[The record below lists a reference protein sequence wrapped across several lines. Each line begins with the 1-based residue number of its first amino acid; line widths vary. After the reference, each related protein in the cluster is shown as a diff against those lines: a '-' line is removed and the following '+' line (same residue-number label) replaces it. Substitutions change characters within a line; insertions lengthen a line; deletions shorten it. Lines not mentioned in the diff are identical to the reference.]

1 MNARTGTRIRST
13 EGSLSMR
20 RKVGLA
26 STTATPASTAIVT
39 SGSCLASA
47 TSSPSSR
54 SAAKIGRGATRTSGA
69 RSHQLRSAR
78 GSGVTSTATDRRVAS
93 RVVDADLTAQVTA
106 AAPYTGFL
114 GMEIVSASPD
124 EVRSQLAWSADK
136 CTAGGMLHGGAL
148 MSLADSAGGFLAFLN
163 LPPDA
168 KGTATIESKTNFL
181 GPVRGGYVHAVSRAL
196 HKGRRTIVVDTEL
209 FDDDGKLVARVT
221 QTQAVL

>member
-1 MNARTGTRIRST
+1 M
-13 EGSLSMR
+13 
-20 RKVGLA
+20 
-26 STTATPASTAIVT
+26 
-39 SGSCLASA
+39 
-47 TSSPSSR
+47 
-54 SAAKIGRGATRTSGA
+54 
-69 RSHQLRSAR
+69 
-78 GSGVTSTATDRRVAS
+78 
-93 RVVDADLTAQVTA
+93 VDSDPELTAQVVA
-106 AAPYTGFL
+106 AAPYTGYL

-136 CTAGGMLHGGAL
+136 CTSGGMLHGGAL

-181 GPVRGGYVHAVSRAL
+181 GPIRGGYVHAVSRAL